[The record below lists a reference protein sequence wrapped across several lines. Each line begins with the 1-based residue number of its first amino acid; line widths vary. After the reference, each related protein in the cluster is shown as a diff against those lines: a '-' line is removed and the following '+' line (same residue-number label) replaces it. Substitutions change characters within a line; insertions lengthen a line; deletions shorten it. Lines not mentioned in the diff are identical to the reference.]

1 MLMFLMLI
9 VLWLPRRMSSFLGY
23 EYIHAK
29 LFKGEVT

>member
-9 VLWLPRRMSSFLGY
+9 VLCLPRKMPSFLGY
-23 EYIHAK
+23 KYTHAK